1 MPYEISC
8 LVDCRCR
15 LGESL
20 VWDADAG
27 RILWADITGRRIHAY
42 TLAGERHES
51 WDFASEVG
59 AFGLCPD
66 GRFVVG
72 LRDGVSLFDPAS
84 GALEP
89 LVAIEADNPDTR
101 LNDGKIGPD
110 GAFWIGSMDDRPE
123 RRPIASLYRVTADG
137 ACERRV
143 EGLMVS
149 NGLAWTSDARR
160 MFHSDSSANR
170 IDVWDFDPASGAMSG
185 RRPFAE
191 PTSEQGRPDGAAADV
206 EGGYWSAGVSGGH
219 LNRFA
224 ASGEIVESIPLPV
237 PAPTMCAFGGEDMR
251 TLFVTSLRDGRPPAL
266 IERHP
271 LSGSLLTLRVDVEGV
286 PVGRFGE

>member
-1 MPYEISC
+1 MDYEISC

-20 VWDADAG
+20 VWDAAG
-27 RILWADITGRRIHAY
+27 ARLLWADITARRIHAY
-42 TLAGERHES
+42 TLAGAHHEG

-66 GRFVVG
+66 GRLVVG

-89 LVAIEADNPDTR
+89 LVAIEAEMPQTR
-101 LNDGKIGPD
+101 LNDGKVGPD

-123 RRPIASLYRVTADG
+123 RKPIAALYRVTADG
-137 ACERRV
+137 ACERKID
-143 EGLMVS
+143 GLIVS
-149 NGLAWTSDARR
+149 NGLAWSADGRR
-160 MFHSDSSANR
+160 MYHSDSNAGR
-170 IDVWDFDPASGAMSG
+170 IDIWDFDPADGAIAG
-185 RRPFAE
+185 RRTFAE
-191 PTSEQGRPDGAAADV
+191 PTPEQGRPDGAACDM

-219 LNRFA
+219 LNRFSPA
-224 ASGEIVESIPLPV
+224 GEVVESIPLPV

-251 TLFVTSLRDGRPPAL
+251 TLFVSSLRHGRPPEL
-266 IERHP
+266 IERYP
-271 LSGSLLTLRVDVEGV
+271 LSGSILMLRVDVAGV
-286 PVGRFGE
+286 PVGQFGE